1 MGGVRALEVATDEDG
16 QRLDRWFKRRF
27 PGLGHGHLEKLLRTG
42 QVRVDGARAKA
53 GLRLKPGQRIRIP
66 PLGEALS
73 RPPPAPRPE
82 LSEGDARMLAAAV
95 LIRDDSVIVLDKP
108 PGLAVQ
114 GGSKTVRHLDAMLD
128 ALRFG
133 ASERPRLAHRL
144 DKDTSGVLVL
154 GRTARATARLAAA
167 FKARA
172 VRKTYWA
179 AVVGV
184 PRPPRGRLESRLA
197 KGRAKGPGK
206 DGERVGE
213 AAEGKRAVTLYQV
226 VDKAG
231 RRAAFLALMPLTGRT
246 HQLRAHCVAL
256 GTPILGDG
264 KYGGAAAF
272 VSGAGLD
279 KRLHLHAREIVL
291 PHPEGGV
298 LRATAPLPPHMRAT
312 WELLGFD
319 AQDDGQPF
327 AGELSDFPPLR

>member
-27 PGLGHGHLEKLLRTG
+27 PGLGHGRLEKLLRTG

-73 RPPPAPRPE
+73 RPPAAPRPE

-95 LIRDDSVIVLDKP
+95 LIRDDSVIVLNKP

-172 VRKTYWA
+172 ARKTYWA

>member
-1 MGGVRALEVATDEDG
+1 
-16 QRLDRWFKRRF
+16 
-27 PGLGHGHLEKLLRTG
+27 
-42 QVRVDGARAKA
+42 
-53 GLRLKPGQRIRIP
+53 
-66 PLGEALS
+66 
-73 RPPPAPRPE
+73 
-82 LSEGDARMLAAAV
+82 
-95 LIRDDSVIVLDKP
+95 
-108 PGLAVQ
+108 
-114 GGSKTVRHLDAMLD
+114 RHLDAMLD

-172 VRKTYWA
+172 ARKTYWA